1 MVRKIERHLLPGET
15 VLELGSGT
23 CNVAE
28 ILLRKGFIVKLV
40 DVKDQSFVPGLQP
53 TLYDGITLPFASD
66 TFDTAT
72 ILDVLHHTRNPE
84 QVLKEAKRVARRL
97 LVMECV
103 YCHRFQKVLTLI
115 MDSILNLEFV
125 YRPWNYH
132 TDEEWRNL
140 FTELGLCIISADSAL
155 FWGVFRGAT
164 YLLEKRND

>member
-72 ILDVLHHTRNPE
+72 ILDVLHHARNPE
-84 QVLKEAKRVARRL
+84 QVLKEAKRVATRL

-103 YCHRFQKVLTLI
+103 YCHTFQKVLTLI
-115 MDSILNLEFV
+115 MDSILNLEFA
-125 YRPWNYH
+125 YDAWNYH

-140 FTELGLCIISADSAL
+140 FTELGLRIISADSAV
-155 FWGVFRGAT
+155 FWRVFRGAT
-164 YLLEKRND
+164 YLLEERND